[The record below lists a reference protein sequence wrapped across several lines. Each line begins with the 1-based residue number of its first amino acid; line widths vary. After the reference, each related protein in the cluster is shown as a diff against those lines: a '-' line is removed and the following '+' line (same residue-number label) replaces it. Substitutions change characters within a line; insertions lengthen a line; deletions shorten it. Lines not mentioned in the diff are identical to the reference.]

1 MADLE
6 LALDWTP
13 NTNHTGIFVAE
24 AEGYFAD
31 AGLDV
36 AIRSP
41 AEDDYGETP
50 AKRVATGESD
60 LAIAPSESAIS
71 YHTHPEYP
79 DLTAVAAVCQR
90 DTSAIVTLAESGID
104 RPAKLD
110 GRTYASY
117 DARFEDHIV
126 RQLIRNDGG
135 AGDIEIVTPPKLGI
149 PNTLLDGSADATW
162 VFVPWEGLLAE
173 RDGIDLNAFRLD
185 DYGVPY
191 GYTPTLLATPETIDS
206 EADRLQ
212 DALSAIGR
220 GYEFA
225 VENPE
230 EAADLLCET
239 AEGPQLDDR
248 EFVRESQR
256 RIAPAYLTSEGDW
269 GVMAWDR
276 WADFVDWLVEEGILT
291 TLDGEQLAFEDVAPD
306 ALFTNEFVA

>member
-1 MADLE
+1 MPDLE

-36 AIRSP
+36 RIRSP
-41 AEDDYGETP
+41 AEDDYAETP
-50 AKRVATGESD
+50 AKRVATGTAD

-71 YHTHPEYP
+71 YHTHPDYP

-126 RQLIRNDGG
+126 RRLIRNDGG
-135 AGDIEIVTPPKLGI
+135 DGDIEILTPPKLGI
-149 PNTLLDGSADATW
+149 PNTLLEGTADATW
-162 VFVPWEGLLAE
+162 VFMPWEGVLTE
-173 RDGIDLNAFRLD
+173 RDGVALNAFRLD

-191 GYTPTLLATPETIDS
+191 GYTPTLLAAPETIESD
-206 EADRLQ
+206 ADRLA
-212 DALSAIGR
+212 DALDAIGR
-220 GYEFA
+220 GYAFA
-225 VENPE
+225 AENPVS
-230 EAADLLCET
+230 AADLLCRV

-256 RIAPAYLTSEGDW
+256 RIAPAYLTDDGDW
-269 GVMAWDR
+269 GVMAHER
-276 WADFVDWLVEEGILT
+276 WADFVDWLVGEGLLT
-291 TLDGEQLAFEDVAPD
+291 TLDGEQLDFEDVAPES
-306 ALFTNEFVA
+306 LFTNAFVA

>member
-24 AEGYFAD
+24 AKGYFAE

-36 AIRSP
+36 QIRSP
-41 AEDDYGETP
+41 AADDYAETP
-50 AKRVATGESD
+50 AKRVATGKSD

-71 YHTHPEYP
+71 YHTHPDYP

-110 GRTYASY
+110 GATYASY

-135 AGDIEIVTPPKLGI
+135 DGDIEIRTPPKLGI
-149 PNTLLDGSADATW
+149 PNTLLEGTADATW
-162 VFVPWEGLLAE
+162 VFMPWEGLLAE
-173 RDGIDLNAFRLD
+173 RDGVELDAFRLD

-191 GYTPTLLATPETIDS
+191 GYTPTLLATPETIASD
-206 EADRLQ
+206 ADRLA
-212 DALSAIGR
+212 DALDAIGR
-220 GYEFA
+220 GYAFA
-225 VENPE
+225 AENPVS
-230 EAADLLCET
+230 AADLLCRV
-239 AEGPQLDDR
+239 ADGSHLDDR

-256 RIAPAYLTSEGDW
+256 RIAPAYLTDAGDW
-269 GVMAWDR
+269 GVMARER
-276 WADFVDWLVEEGILT
+276 WADFVDWLVGEGILT
-291 TLDGEQLAFEDVAPD
+291 TLDGEQLDFDDVTPD
-306 ALFTNEFVA
+306 SLFTNAFVA